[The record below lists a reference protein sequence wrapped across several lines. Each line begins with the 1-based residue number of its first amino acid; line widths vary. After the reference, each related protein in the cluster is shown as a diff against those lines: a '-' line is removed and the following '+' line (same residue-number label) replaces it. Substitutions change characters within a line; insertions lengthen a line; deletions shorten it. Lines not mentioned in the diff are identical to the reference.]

1 MQKIILIGSP
11 ASGKTTLARTLH
23 EKLHFPLH
31 HLDKHFWKEN
41 WTPIPQEDFIK
52 LQSEFMREPQ
62 WIIEGNFTK
71 TIARR
76 AAEAD
81 TIVLFDLPK
90 RVIAWRWL
98 KRYIRDLNK
107 STSDMGGGN
116 KILLPKLWSIKFM
129 INFPIA
135 EIYKILEP
143 LKDKKNIVIIR
154 NSKDAEAF
162 LKTVSVG

>member
-1 MQKIILIGSP
+1 
-11 ASGKTTLARTLH
+11 
-23 EKLHFPLH
+23 
-31 HLDKHFWKEN
+31 
-41 WTPIPQEDFIK
+41 
-52 LQSEFMREPQ
+52 MREPQ

-98 KRYIRDLNK
+98 KRYIRDFNK
-107 STSDMGGGN
+107 STNDMGGGN